1 MGGGEAGFSSVLDEL
16 TPVLGGRVSL
26 GSAERFRQRADIEE
40 RPHSECGG
48 CWSPEGLTI
57 EGEAVEGFGVRAY
70 LRWEFERA
78 YIPPLSLPPALP
90 CPPVNDHQITV
101 CFSFLLS
108 PLIRAC
114 CLLVVRGTGF
124 NAFFKKYFIYLF
136 LNKSEGERKKGRET

>member
-57 EGEAVEGFGVRAY
+57 EGEAVEGFGVGAY
-70 LRWEFERA
+70 LRREFERA
-78 YIPPLSLPPALP
+78 YTAPFSSSSIALPACQRSPNNCLLFFSLISVDKSLLPPG
-90 CPPVNDHQITV
+90 C
-101 CFSFLLS
+101 
-108 PLIRAC
+108 
-114 CLLVVRGTGF
+114 
-124 NAFFKKYFIYLF
+124 
-136 LNKSEGERKKGRET
+136 